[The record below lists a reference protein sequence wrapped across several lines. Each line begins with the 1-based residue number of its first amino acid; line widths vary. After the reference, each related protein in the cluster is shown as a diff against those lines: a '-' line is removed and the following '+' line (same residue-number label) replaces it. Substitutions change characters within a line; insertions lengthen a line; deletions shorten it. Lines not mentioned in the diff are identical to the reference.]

1 MHAVPSS
8 LARWTATALLGL
20 GLGLATT
27 AAQAQAAVTDL
38 DALGLQ
44 IDWAELTRNDIAAV
58 DAWVRGA
65 YAGSV
70 DPEHA
75 DFLPQWQAAVALA
88 RTRADAVDA
97 SSAWRATLEALVN
110 AARDGH
116 VIFRATAPIAHREWA
131 GIALE
136 RLGERFVARRARN
149 EIPGIE
155 LRIPD
160 GAELLS
166 CDGRPAA
173 EALERRLDLF
183 TTDWSILAN
192 RSIYASHFFLD
203 YANPLAPRPG
213 RCAFRHDGE
222 EIEIELQWTAVTRE
236 QLGEALQPFRRL
248 RMEGNAVGLS
258 YADDGSAWLRI
269 GNLADYAALQSL
281 REQVERE
288 RKRVLAAP
296 YIVWDLRG
304 NGGGDSSL
312 ADAVAHALWGEA
324 ARVPGPDSGQPKRW
338 RASPLALQA
347 VRTAHARESAG
358 QNPNPGL
365 VRMAEG
371 LMPAME
377 AALREGADLMPDP
390 GYSPSSSEVESTRK
404 PRKPRRLPGKGPV
417 YVLTDGGCF
426 SSCIMAVY
434 SLKRLG
440 AVQVGDPTGR
450 HTIYGEV
457 WFQQDL
463 PSGQGRLILP
473 IAIHAFPRSELGGDP
488 PDLPWNGAGEDEA
501 GLRAMIAA
509 DARKRRR

>member
-1 MHAVPSS
+1 MHAFPNS
-8 LARWTATALLGL
+8 LARWTAAALLGL
-20 GLGLATT
+20 GLGLMATT
-27 AAQAQAAVTDL
+27 ARAQAVVTDL
-38 DALGLQ
+38 DALGVQ
-44 IDWAELTRNDIAAV
+44 IDWAELARNDIAAV

-65 YAGSV
+65 YAGAV
-70 DPEHA
+70 DPEHSG
-75 DFLPQWQAAVALA
+75 FLPEWQAAVELA
-88 RTRADAVDA
+88 RARADAVDG

-116 VIFRATAPIAHREWA
+116 VIFRATAPVAHREWA

-136 RLGERFVARRARN
+136 RLGERFVARRARS

-155 LRIPD
+155 PRVPD

-166 CDGRPAA
+166 CDGRAAA
-173 EALERRLDLF
+173 EALEQRLDLF

-203 YANPLAPRPG
+203 YANPLSPRPV

-222 EIEIELQWTAVTRE
+222 ETEIELQWTAVTRE

-248 RMEGNAVGLS
+248 RMEGSAVGLS

-269 GNLADYAALQSL
+269 GSLGDYAALQAL

-288 RKRVLAAP
+288 RKRILAAP

-312 ADAVAHALWGEA
+312 ADALAFALWGEA
-324 ARVPGPDSGQPKRW
+324 ARVPGPESGQPKRW

-347 VRTAHARESAG
+347 IRTAHARESSSE
-358 QNPNPGL
+358 NPNPGL
-365 VRMAEG
+365 IRMAEA

-390 GYSPSSSEVESTRK
+390 GYSPSSSTRPVRKARK
-404 PRKPRRLPGKGPV
+404 PPRRPGKGPV

-440 AVQVGDPTGR
+440 AVQAGDPTGR

-473 IAIHAFPRSELGGDP
+473 IAIHAFPRSELGGEP

-509 DARKRRR
+509 DARTRRR